1 MNTGK
6 KSVLMTLLA
15 EVLNAL
21 FLRGDVLIADLWR
34 VVQLQDTLT
43 GRDESCA
50 ITQPRDPFRFPRVA
64 EKDALST
71 LCPTLNGDCHAN
83 PA

>member
-6 KSVLMTLLA
+6 KTVLMTLLA
-15 EVLNAL
+15 EVLNVL

-34 VVQLQDTLT
+34 VVQPQDPLI

-50 ITQPRDPFRFPRVA
+50 ITLLRVPFRFHRVA

-71 LCPTLNGDCHAN
+71 LCPALNGDCHAN
-83 PA
+83 LA

>member
-15 EVLNAL
+15 EVLNVL
-21 FLRGDVLIADLWR
+21 FLRGDVLMADLWR
-34 VVQLQDTLT
+34 VVQPQDPLI

-50 ITQPRDPFRFPRVA
+50 ITLPRVPFRFPGVA

-71 LCPTLNGDCHAN
+71 LCPALNGDCHAN